1 MSESKY
7 ESKITSAPCSA
18 QQIYRVLSNLQNLER
33 VKDLIP
39 KDKVQ
44 EMDIEPDR
52 VRFKVDG
59 LAQKITIAIVD
70 RIENDTIKFGAE
82 GIPMDA
88 NFWIQMKEVSPTD
101 TRLKL
106 TVKADI
112 PFMFKFMV
120 EKKLQTGLDQAAEM
134 LAQFKK
140 VRQEERT
147 KKTVSLR
154 LSSATLK
161 KAKEYGKGYTS
172 FLSRLLDLAIQD
184 ESMVRKCL

>member
-1 MSESKY
+1 MSQSKY
-7 ESKITSAPCSA
+7 ESKITSAPCPA
-18 QQIYRVLSNLQNLER
+18 EQIYRVLSNMQNLER
-33 VKDLIP
+33 VRDMIP
-39 KDKVQ
+39 QDKVQ
-44 EMDIEPDR
+44 EMEIAPDR
-52 VRFKVDG
+52 VRIKVDG

-112 PFMFKFMV
+112 PFMFKMMV

-134 LAQFKK
+134 LAQFPYA
-140 VRQEERT
+140 QW
-147 KKTVSLR
+147 
-154 LSSATLK
+154 A
-161 KAKEYGKGYTS
+161 
-172 FLSRLLDLAIQD
+172 
-184 ESMVRKCL
+184 

>member
-1 MSESKY
+1 MAESKY

-39 KDKVQ
+39 KDKIQ
-44 EMDIEPDR
+44 EMEIEPDR
-52 VRFKVDG
+52 VRMKMDG
-59 LAQKITIAIVD
+59 LAQMITIAIVD
-70 RIENDTIKFGAE
+70 RIENDTVKFGAE

-112 PFMFKFMV
+112 PFMFKFMI

-134 LAQFKK
+134 LAQFPYAMW
-140 VRQEERT
+140 Q
-147 KKTVSLR
+147 
-154 LSSATLK
+154 
-161 KAKEYGKGYTS
+161 
-172 FLSRLLDLAIQD
+172 
-184 ESMVRKCL
+184 

>member
-7 ESKITSAPCSA
+7 ESKITSAACSA
-18 QQIYRVLSNLQNLER
+18 AQVYRGLSNMENLNR
-33 VKDLIP
+33 VKDMIP
-39 KDKVQ
+39 KDKIQ

-52 VRFKVDG
+52 VRLKVDG

-82 GIPMDA
+82 GIPMQA
-88 NFWIQMKEVSPTD
+88 NFWIQMKEVSPVD

-112 PFMFKFMV
+112 PFMFKMML

-134 LAQFKK
+134 LAQFPYA
-140 VRQEERT
+140 QWN
-147 KKTVSLR
+147 
-154 LSSATLK
+154 
-161 KAKEYGKGYTS
+161 
-172 FLSRLLDLAIQD
+172 
-184 ESMVRKCL
+184 

>member
-1 MSESKY
+1 MSATKY

-18 QQIYRVLSNLQNLER
+18 AQVYHVLSNMHILER

-44 EMDIEPDR
+44 EMEIEPDR
-52 VRFKVDG
+52 VKLKVDG

-70 RIENDTIKFGAE
+70 RIENDTVKFGAE

-112 PFMFKFMV
+112 PFMFKMML
-120 EKKLQTGLDQAAEM
+120 EKKLQTGLDQAADM
-134 LAQFKK
+134 LAQFPY
-140 VRQEERT
+140 QMW
-147 KKTVSLR
+147 
-154 LSSATLK
+154 
-161 KAKEYGKGYTS
+161 
-172 FLSRLLDLAIQD
+172 Q
-184 ESMVRKCL
+184 

>member
-134 LAQFKK
+134 LAQFPYAMW
-140 VRQEERT
+140 Q
-147 KKTVSLR
+147 
-154 LSSATLK
+154 
-161 KAKEYGKGYTS
+161 
-172 FLSRLLDLAIQD
+172 
-184 ESMVRKCL
+184 